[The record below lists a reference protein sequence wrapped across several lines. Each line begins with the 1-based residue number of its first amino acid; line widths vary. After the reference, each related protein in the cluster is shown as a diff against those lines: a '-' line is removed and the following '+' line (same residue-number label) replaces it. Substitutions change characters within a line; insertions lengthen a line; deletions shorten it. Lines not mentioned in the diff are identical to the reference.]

1 MDLRHGF
8 TPQVLE
14 MIVIRYENKPLGILH
29 LLKFRTDFSFEI
41 HVKWVSSHRDDFR
54 GDLTATSSNRTT
66 LCALVYKVI
75 LIFYTGKE
83 ILFEILKKKMNF
95 GNFGD
100 KLSKDDL
107 PMSKVKI
114 GLAFFGNIWKQS
126 WQVYLARLGLSFS
139 RISIRMIW
147 LV

>member
-29 LLKFRTDFSFEI
+29 LLKFRTDSSFEI
-41 HVKWVSSHRDDFR
+41 KLVSSHRDDFR

-83 ILFEILKKKMNF
+83 ILFEILKKKNEF
-95 GNFGD
+95 WEF
-100 KLSKDDL
+100 
-107 PMSKVKI
+107 
-114 GLAFFGNIWKQS
+114 W
-126 WQVYLARLGLSFS
+126 
-139 RISIRMIW
+139 
-147 LV
+147 